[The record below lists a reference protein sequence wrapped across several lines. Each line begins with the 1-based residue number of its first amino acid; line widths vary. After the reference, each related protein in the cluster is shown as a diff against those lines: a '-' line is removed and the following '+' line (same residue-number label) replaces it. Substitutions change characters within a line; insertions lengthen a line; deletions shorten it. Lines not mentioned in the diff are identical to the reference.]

1 MKKIKYLLLVCA
13 LATCLVGCSNL
24 AENDA
29 NEVIGNNDVIEENNF
44 EEYDDLE
51 ETENDDD
58 FIEEDEEE
66 AEADYTEEAEDIL
79 NQVDTFFAALSAGD
93 IDTLVSMCDEEQ
105 EYYEYLT
112 AMSEYDFTPTFL
124 QTLYG
129 DTRYYIEEGAK
140 EELMDDLASFHE
152 DGDDDYISIE
162 VVYSYRYMFLMGEV
176 YPAAFEKGT
185 LIEEILRYDSNEE
198 AIADLAKAV
207 QLIPCVSNKDFEI
220 KIKEDGKIVIALDE
234 VIGNMEIE
242 EVGDIN
248 EKYPMHYAEEFLE
261 VSTVDVIVGEVGNGF
276 HENNDILLEIDKLLA
291 AKDFAGLE
299 EYLGSVTG
307 VDYKTKYGEDYGSY
321 EELTDSQKS
330 FVDEFINNG
339 FDYQL
344 IGLLNTDP
352 DSPMY
357 NYRTAAFIL
366 TSPRLEITDPVVSQ
380 WYWDNDIKD
389 ITISYSSST
398 DLPLYDEFIYRYYT
412 VIAYAKEH
420 VE

>member
-1 MKKIKYLLLVCA
+1 MKKFQYLFLMCV
-13 LATCLVGCSNL
+13 LAFCLVGCSNPK
-24 AENDA
+24 ENSA
-29 NEVIGNNDVIEENNF
+29 NEVIHNDEVVSENNS
-44 EEYDDLE
+44 EEDINYE
-51 ETENDDD
+51 ETENDNI
-58 FIEEDEEE
+58 FTEDEEE
-66 AEADYTEEAEDIL
+66 EVEIDYTEEAEYIL
-79 NQVDTFFAALSAGD
+79 SQVDTFFEALAAGD
-93 IDTLVSMCDEEQ
+93 IDTLVSMCDEDQ

-129 DTRYYIEEGAK
+129 DTRYYIEEDAK

-162 VVYSYRYMFLMGEV
+162 VVYSYRYMFLMGNV
-176 YPAAFEKGT
+176 YPAAFENGT
-185 LIEEILRYDSNEE
+185 LIEGYARYDSNEE
-198 AIADLAKAV
+198 ALADLAKAV
-207 QLIPCVSNKDFEI
+207 PLIPCVSNKDFEI
-220 KIKEDGKIVIALDE
+220 KIKEDGTIVIALDD

-261 VSTVDVIVGEVGNGF
+261 VSTVDVIVGETGNGF
-276 HENNDILLEIDKLLA
+276 HDNNDILLEIDRLLA
-291 AKDFAGLE
+291 AKDYVGLE
-299 EYLGSVTG
+299 EYLESVTG
-307 VDYKTKYGEDYGSY
+307 VDYKAKYGEEYGFY
-321 EELTDSQKS
+321 EELTDSQKA
-330 FVDEFINNG
+330 FVDEFVNNG

-366 TSPRLEITDPVVSQ
+366 SSPRLEITDPVVSQ

-389 ITISYSSST
+389 VTISYSLST
-398 DLPLYDEFIYRYYT
+398 DLELYDEFIYRYYT

-420 VE
+420 IE

>member
-1 MKKIKYLLLVCA
+1 MKKLQYLLLICVLVFC
-13 LATCLVGCSNL
+13 LAGCLNP
-24 AENDA
+24 AENDT
-29 NEVIGNNDVIEENNF
+29 NEVIGNDEVVAGNESED
-44 EEYDDLE
+44 YDDFE
-51 ETENDDD
+51 ETENEEE
-58 FIEEDEEE
+58 FVEDEEE
-66 AEADYTEEAEDIL
+66 EVEADYTEEAEFIL
-79 NQVDTFFAALSAGD
+79 NQVDTFFEALSTGD

-112 AMSEYDFTPTFL
+112 AMSEYDFTPEFL
-124 QTLYG
+124 QILYG

-152 DGDDDYISIE
+152 DGDDDYISID
-162 VVYSYRYMFLMGEV
+162 VVYSYRYMFLMGAV
-176 YPAAFEKGT
+176 YPAAFEDGT
-185 LIEEILRYDSNEE
+185 LIEEYARYDSNEV
-198 AIADLAKAV
+198 ALADLAKAV
-207 QLIPCVSNKDFEI
+207 PLIPCVSNKDFEI
-220 KIKEDGKIVIALDE
+220 KIKEDGSIVIALDD

-261 VSTVDVIVGEVGNGF
+261 VSTVDVIVGEIGNGF
-276 HENNDILLEIDKLLA
+276 HENNDILLEIDRLLT
-291 AKDFAGLE
+291 AKDYVGLE

-321 EELTDSQKS
+321 EELTDSQKA
-330 FVDEFINNG
+330 FVDEFINDG

-344 IGLLNTDP
+344 VGLLNADP

-357 NYRTAAFIL
+357 NYRTASFIL
-366 TSPRLEITDPVVSQ
+366 TSPRLEITDPAVSQ

-389 ITISYSSST
+389 ITISYSVST

-420 VE
+420 IE